1 MPIEKLPLDIWEQ
14 FEESTLPYAVVPSNI
29 RQSLSINLCVP
40 LVQVFFLDRN
50 DNLDSS
56 LLLVLQNGQIAGQII
71 TKNNA
76 YIFER
81 ATENDQQ
88 NYIANMEIIDYI
100 TPIAQS
106 KKIIDDYL
114 IKENEDTAELRRV
127 ALLLEKA
134 SLTSSNDP
142 AMYQFV
148 KTTAGR
154 TTEDLNSLRASI
166 NEQDTQLKTAKK
178 TLLKKLREKKLNQFR
193 IEFRQLLETNLN
205 EEEKNKKNFLGEEIT
220 KLEQLVQKS

>member
-114 IKENEDTAELRRV
+114 IKENEDTAELKDLS
-127 ALLLEKA
+127 LLLENA
-134 SLTSSNDP
+134 SLPNLRNSDPGMVSIYKRLTS
-142 AMYQFV
+142 Q
-148 KTTAGR
+148 TTNN
-154 TTEDLNSLRASI
+154 LNSFRSVI
-166 NEQDTQLKTAKK
+166 NEQHTTLTAAKK
-178 TLLKKLREKKLNQFR
+178 TLLEKLREKKL
-193 IEFRQLLETNLN
+193 
-205 EEEKNKKNFLGEEIT
+205 K
-220 KLEQLVQKS
+220 